1 MAMKRIYGAFQK
13 AGVLV
18 TTTGKG
24 QINNDGLDAY
34 AEAVAVLGADGLTPA
49 SAANPLPVAVETGQ
63 VAGTGA
69 TTTVASSGTP
79 VTLLAANAARLGA
92 TVTNDS
98 TAILYVLLGAGT
110 ASTSV
115 YTVEMAGTGGGTP
128 SYYEVPFGFT
138 GIITGIW
145 ASATGN
151 ARMTQITA

>member
-1 MAMKRIYGAFQK
+1 MDRIYGGFQT
-13 AGVLV
+13 AGMKV
-18 TTTGKG
+18 TTLGKSEV
-24 QINNDGLDAY
+24 NNSGLDAY
-34 AEAVAVLGADGLTPA
+34 AQIVGLLGADGATPV